1 MHKSTEKLLN
11 KKGRKI
17 ASFRV
22 IYVAKSNQCKLELD
36 NLLILLISSS
46 VKI

>member
-36 NLLILLISSS
+36 NLLILLTSSL